1 MHSLFITPIT
11 TTPVQDTISS
21 LDYSKIFLT
30 WLPASTFDCLHSV
43 PHTAATVI
51 FLKEYAISLFKT
63 SDSSL
68 HQGKS
73 FTIRSSWSTPAH
85 LPNFSYDSPLGPP
98 LHLHWSPCFSLNL
111 PNMLPP
117 GCGGN
122 FHFAWN
128 GPCPDIC
135 MSVSLTSFKNL
146 LKCHLSVMS
155 SLTILFIIWMLLPAI
170 LRTFPASLCS
180 TQIVLYLL
188 YLLTIH
194 LNGNSMRVW
203 ISVCFVCYCMPSS

>member
-11 TTPVQDTISS
+11 TTLVQDTVSS

-30 WLPASTFDCLHSV
+30 WLPASTFDCLHSAL
-43 PHTAATVI
+43 HTAATVI

-63 SDSSL
+63 SDSFL

-73 FTIRSSWSTPAH
+73 FTIRSSWSTPAQ
-85 LPNFSYDSPLGPP
+85 LLLWLSPWPTTTLTLISLLFLEFAKHAPTRMY
-98 LHLHWSPCFSLNL
+98 LHLL
-111 PNMLPP
+111 
-117 GCGGN
+117 
-122 FHFAWN
+122 HFAWN

-135 MSVSLTSFKNL
+135 MSLSLTSFKNL

-170 LRTFPASLCS
+170 LLTFPAFLHS